1 MNLKNV
7 NRGFSIMDPA
17 FEDKR
22 LQGYE
27 LVQVMKVIG
36 ALDSCQNVLD
46 IHIRIT
52 K

>member
-1 MNLKNV
+1 
-7 NRGFSIMDPA
+7 MDPA